1 MSTAARSRAYAGP
14 AILSWG
20 FRPFFFSAGFWAVLA
35 MAIWLPLFDGSISL
49 PTAFAPVDWHVHEM
63 LFGFVPAVM
72 AGFLLTAIPNWTGR
86 LPVVGRPLGAM
97 VALWAAGRLA
107 VLFSGWLGWAVA
119 ATVDVAFLLALAGVA
134 LREIRQA
141 GNGRNL
147 PVVGIVLL
155 MAGANLAFHLEARTG
170 SASVSARAGLALVV
184 LLIALI
190 GGRII
195 PSFTGNWLTRQGAAV
210 RPAPFGRFDK
220 AVMALAAVALAFWTV
235 SPDGPV
241 AGVALTAAGAGHL
254 IRLARWQG
262 HRVLSDRLVLVL
274 HAGYGFLVAGLILA
288 GLHGLAPAVVPQ
300 AAGIHALGVGAIGTM
315 TLAVM
320 TRATLG
326 HTGRPLVASAATQF
340 LYAGIA
346 VATIGRVAMAC
357 LDGDRTALLLA
368 AFAWLAAFGTFVW
381 AYGRALVRPRLD
393 G

>member
-1 MSTAARSRAYAGP
+1 MSTAARARAYAGP

-20 FRPFFFSAGFWAVLA
+20 FRPFFVSAGFWAVLA
-35 MAIWLPLFDGSISL
+35 MAIWLPLFDGRISL
-49 PTAFAPVDWHVHEM
+49 PTVFSAVDWHVHEM
-63 LFGFVPAVM
+63 MFGFVPAVM

-86 LPVVGRPLGAM
+86 LPVVGWPLGAM
-97 VALWAAGRLA
+97 VSVWAAGRLA
-107 VLFSGWLGWAVA
+107 VLFSDWLGWAA
-119 ATVDVAFLLALAGVA
+119 AAAVDVAFLVALAGVA
-134 LREIRQA
+134 FREVWQ
-141 GNGRNL
+141 GNNRRNL

-155 MAGANLAFHLEARTG
+155 MACANLAFHLEARTG
-170 SASVSARAGLALVV
+170 SASVSARAGLALIV

-195 PSFTGNWLTRQGAAV
+195 PSFTGNWLTRQGMAV

-220 AVMALAAVALAFWTV
+220 AVMAMAVIALSVWTV

-241 AGVALTAAGAGHL
+241 AGIAMTGAGIGHMV
-254 IRLARWQG
+254 RLARWQG

-274 HAGYGFLVAGLILA
+274 HVGYGFLAAGLLLA
-288 GLHGLAPAVVPQ
+288 GLHGLAPAALPQ

-326 HTGRPLVASAATQF
+326 HTGRPLAASAATQF

-346 VATIGRVAMAC
+346 VATVGRVAMAC
-357 LDGDRTALLLA
+357 LDGNRTAFLLA

-381 AYGRALVRPRLD
+381 AYGRTLFRPRPES
-393 G
+393 